1 MSIFKQERENK
12 RMIFNIDADLAERL
26 DRLKEQ
32 AKSFEKRLDVDTAV
46 NKALDKFIKKAEK
59 KLEEL
64 KREDKDWK
72 PRSAHESQ
80 DAGSDDSSEAGF
92 CAPEAAGAPGVDN
105 PYPAA

>member
-32 AKSFEKRLDVDTAV
+32 AKGFEKRLDVDTAV

-59 KLEEL
+59 KLEEM
-64 KREDKDWK
+64 KREDKDRK
-72 PRSAHESQ
+72 PRPAHESL
-80 DAGSDDSSEAGF
+80 DAEPDDSSEEGF
-92 CAPEAAGAPGVDN
+92 CAPETPGSPGVDTPN
-105 PYPAA
+105 PAA